1 MPDARRRLSFDHRYN
16 AAQADRIRAGR
27 VPDGMRDKWFI
38 YEEQG
43 WLHVHR
49 ADTGVCVYLARLDV
63 DGEGLRIQE
72 AWVND
77 DRKQRRCVCHDYDAA
92 MLGWVIET
100 TLLGNALFMPPAP
113 PVARL
118 HD

>member
-1 MPDARRRLSFDHRYN
+1 MPEAQRKLAYDHRYN
-16 AAQADRIRAGR
+16 AAQADRIRQGH
-27 VPDGMRDKWFI
+27 VPTDMRDKWFI
-38 YEEQG
+38 FEDEG

-49 ADTGVCVYLARLDV
+49 ADTGVCVYRARLDAE
-63 DGEGLRIQE
+63 GEGLRICE

-100 TLLGNALFMPPAP
+100 VLLGNPLFRRPAP
-113 PVARL
+113 PVAQLRG
-118 HD
+118 